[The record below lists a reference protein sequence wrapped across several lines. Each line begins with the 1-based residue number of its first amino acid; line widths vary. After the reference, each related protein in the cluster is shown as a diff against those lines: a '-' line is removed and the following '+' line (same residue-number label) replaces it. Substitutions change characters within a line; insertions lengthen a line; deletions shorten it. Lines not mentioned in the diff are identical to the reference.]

1 MSDLVLVVELPGIQG
16 GLGGI
21 LLDSI
26 YAILPDTSAS
36 TTRSVIY
43 TSIFTEGLAV
53 MGEPAGMVGLW
64 MEGLDV
70 LMGADEAE
78 GADDVE

>member
-21 LLDSI
+21 MLDSI

-43 TSIFTEGLAV
+43 TSIFPEGLAV